1 MKKFSKFIKLIQSKQ
16 DGFST
21 LEMVIVIAI
30 ISLFVTVGG
39 SQLFKLLDKGKVASC
54 NERIRKIEMQLESYN
69 QDNGSYPSTEQGLKA
84 LVEPAT
90 IDPVP
95 ANFQEGGYLSNKDLK
110 DPWGHDFIYR
120 SPGDSSRNFEILSY
134 GSDGKEGGT
143 GNAADIKSW
152 D

>member
-1 MKKFSKFIKLIQSKQ
+1 MKKFSKFIKRIRIAE

-54 NERIRKIEMQLESYN
+54 NERIRKIEIQLESYN
-69 QDNGSYPSTEQGLKA
+69 QDNQNYPSTEQGLKA

-90 IDPVP
+90 TDPVP
-95 ANFQEGGYLSNKDLK
+95 QNFQQGGYLVLKDMK
-110 DPWGHDFIYR
+110 DPWGHDYIYR
-120 SPGDSSRNFEILSY
+120 SPGDEGRNYEIISL
-134 GSDGKEGGT
+134 GSDGKEGGE
-143 GNAADIKSW
+143 GYAADIRSW
-152 D
+152 E

>member
-1 MKKFSKFIKLIQSKQ
+1 MKKFSKFIKRIRIAE

>member
-84 LVEPAT
+84 LIEPAT
-90 IDPVP
+90 TDPVP
-95 ANFQEGGYLSNKDLK
+95 QNFQQGGYILK
-110 DPWGHDFIYR
+110 KELVDPWKNDFIYR
-120 SPGDSSRNFEILSY
+120 SPGDAGRNFEIISL
-134 GSDGKEGGT
+134 GSDGKEGGE
-143 GNAADIKSW
+143 GYAADIKSW
-152 D
+152 E

>member
-1 MKKFSKFIKLIQSKQ
+1 MKKFSKFIKRIRIAE

-152 D
+152 E

>member
-1 MKKFSKFIKLIQSKQ
+1 MKKFSKFIKRIRIAE

-54 NERIRKIEMQLESYN
+54 NERIRKIEIQLESYN
-69 QDNGSYPSTEQGLKA
+69 RDNQNYPSTEQGLKA

-90 IDPVP
+90 TDPVP
-95 ANFQEGGYLSNKDLK
+95 QNFQQGGYLVLKDMK
-110 DPWGHDFIYR
+110 DPWGHDYIYR
-120 SPGDSSRNFEILSY
+120 SPGDEGRNYEIISL
-134 GSDGKEGGT
+134 GSDGKEGGE
-143 GNAADIKSW
+143 GYAADIRSW
-152 D
+152 E